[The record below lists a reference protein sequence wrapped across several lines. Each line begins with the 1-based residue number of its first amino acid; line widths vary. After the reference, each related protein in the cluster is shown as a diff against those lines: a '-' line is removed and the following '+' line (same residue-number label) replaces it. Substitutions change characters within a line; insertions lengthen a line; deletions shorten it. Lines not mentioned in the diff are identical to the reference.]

1 MNQKQDMIDTEE
13 TMLPEPDAALLPYME
28 KLYPLTFALKQH
40 KPWKTIYE
48 YEAFAVRLPDG
59 TPACCLLTG
68 MEGDLSRCLSIPAK
82 RAGTTSTSS
91 GKHRTD
97 WTKHRKITRN

>member
-68 MEGDLSRCLSIPAK
+68 MEGDFISLSVY
-82 RAGTTSTSS
+82 S
-91 GKHRTD
+91 GETGWNNIHKFWETPD
-97 WTKHRKITRN
+97 GTKHRKITRN